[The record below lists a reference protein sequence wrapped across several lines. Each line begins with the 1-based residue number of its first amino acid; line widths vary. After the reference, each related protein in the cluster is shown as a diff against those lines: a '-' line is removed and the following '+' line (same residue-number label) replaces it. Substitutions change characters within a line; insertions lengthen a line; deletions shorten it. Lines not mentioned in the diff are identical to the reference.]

1 MNPFKPADTWSVS
14 SSAVYGWLT
23 GIAVGGRHLVHF
35 ARSHDI
41 PDNEFVRVVSVL
53 MAAGCSGAVL
63 FAGIAALRNQR
74 ARHFAIAM
82 TSLGPQPAIKTTSTR
97 AVDGERQRVG
107 AEAGFQPKRSTF
119 SE

>member
-1 MNPFKPADTWSVS
+1 MNPFKPADTWSIS

-23 GIAVGGRHLVHF
+23 GIAAGGLRQVHF
-35 ARSHDI
+35 ALSHDI

-53 MAAGCSGAVL
+53 VVGGCGGAVL

-82 TSLGPQPAIKTTSTR
+82 TSLGPQAAIKTTSTR
-97 AVDGERQRVG
+97 AVDGERQRAG
-107 AEAGFQPKRSTF
+107 AEAGVRPKRSTF